1 MSVAA
6 SVVRVLVDHG
16 AVYDLVPHPKSFSSL
31 QSADAAHVPEDH
43 IAKGVLLK
51 DRNGYVLAVI
61 PASEW
66 VDLRRVQAELGRNL
80 NLAPETEIDRLFSD
94 CDPGAVP
101 PLGEAYGL
109 QMVLDESLTS
119 LSCIYFEGGDHE
131 HLVRLD
137 GDQFNALMLG
147 VRRGHVSNAI

>member
-1 MSVAA
+1 
-6 SVVRVLVDHG
+6 
-16 AVYDLVPHPKSFSSL
+16 VPL
-31 QSADAAHVPEDH
+31 DH

-51 DRNGYVLAVI
+51 DRNGYILAVI

-80 NLAPETEIDRLFSD
+80 NLAPEIEVDRLFRD

-109 QMVLDESLTS
+109 QMILDQSLTS
-119 LSCIYFEGGDHE
+119 LSSIYFEGGDHE
-131 HLVRLD
+131 HLIRLS

-147 VRRGHVSNAI
+147 VRRGHFSNAL

>member
-1 MSVAA
+1 MTVAA
-6 SVVRVLVDHG
+6 SVVRVLADHG
-16 AVYDLVPHPKSFSSL
+16 TEYELVPHPKSLSSIE
-31 QSADAAHVPEDH
+31 SASTAHVPEDH

-51 DRNGYVLAVI
+51 DLTGYVLAVI

-66 VDLRRVQAELGRNL
+66 VDLRRLQAELGRDMRM
-80 NLAPETEIDRLFSD
+80 ATEAEVDRLFSD

-109 QMVLDESLTS
+109 EMVLDESLTQ
-119 LSCIYFEGGDHE
+119 LSSIYFEGGDHE

-137 GDQFNALMLG
+137 GDQFNALMRG
-147 VRRGHVSNAI
+147 IRRGHISNTM

>member
-1 MSVAA
+1 LA
-6 SVVRVLVDHG
+6 DHG

-31 QSADAAHVPEDH
+31 QSANAAHVPEDH

-61 PASEW
+61 PGSEW
-66 VDLRRVQAELGRNL
+66 VDLRRLQAELGRNL
-80 NLAPETEIDRLFSD
+80 NLAPETEVDRLFND

-119 LSCIYFEGGDHE
+119 LSSIYFEGGDHE

-147 VRRGHVSNAI
+147 VRRGHISNTI